1 MGYKTILTYLPNARL
16 ASGALAATKAVA
28 QIDNAHVI
36 GLYIAPA
43 LRNLGTTPL
52 GAVDVSSEMIEQHRE
67 WHLEESVRTKAL
79 FDKAMAGE
87 TFVSEWRHIESRR
100 PDPLD
105 DTLDHA
111 RNAEL
116 VVAPMVSEDDS
127 DFEDE
132 RIGERLMMESGR
144 PVLIVPTNVDVA
156 TIGQRVT
163 VAWDASRESCR
174 AAFDA
179 LPLLRSAEN
188 VQIVWV
194 DPIVQPGQSES
205 RAGDEIAASLARCG
219 VICEAVDARS
229 TGDGVGAE
237 LLARAS
243 DHGSDVLVMGGYGQS
258 RFREFIFGG
267 ATRDILRGMTIPVLM
282 SH

>member
-16 ASGALAATKAVA
+16 APSVLAATKAVA
-28 QIDNAHVI
+28 QIDNSHVI
-36 GLYIAPA
+36 GLYVAPA
-43 LRNLGTTPL
+43 LRNLGATPL
-52 GAVDVSSEMIEQHRE
+52 GATDVSAEMIEQHRD
-67 WHLEESVRTKAL
+67 WHLTESGHTKDL
-79 FDKAMAGE
+79 FDKAMVGE
-87 TFVSEWRHIESRR
+87 TFVSEWRHVDSDR

-111 RNAEL
+111 RNVEL
-116 VVAPMVSEDDS
+116 IVAPIVTEDDS

-144 PVLIVPTNVDVA
+144 PVLIVPKAAN
-156 TIGQRVT
+156 IGQIGKHVT
-163 VAWDASRESCR
+163 VAWDASRESSR

-179 LPLLRSAEN
+179 LPLLQTAER
-188 VQIVWV
+188 VEIVWV
-194 DPIVQPGQSES
+194 DPKLSAGQSPS
-205 RAGDEIAASLARCG
+205 RAADEIAASLARCG
-219 VICEAVDARS
+219 VNCEAVDAHS
-229 TGDGVGAE
+229 SGSGIGAA
-237 LLARAS
+237 LLERAR

-267 ATRDILRGMTIPVLM
+267 ATRDILRSMPIPVLM